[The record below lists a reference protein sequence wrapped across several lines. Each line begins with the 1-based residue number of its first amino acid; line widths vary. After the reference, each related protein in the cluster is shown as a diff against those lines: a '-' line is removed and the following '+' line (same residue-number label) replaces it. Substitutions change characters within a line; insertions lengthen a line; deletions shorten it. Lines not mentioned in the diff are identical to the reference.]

1 MHYQISR
8 NGQLYGPYTLED
20 LERYLASGNVLP
32 TDLAKSEEMPDW
44 IPVSQL
50 LANRGSSPSGA
61 AAGAAPG
68 NPSSASAAAA
78 ATGYTASP
86 NASGTYANPGPYAS
100 QVPYTNPAF
109 PEPGFQPGTLAA
121 SPYPDAPNL
130 HWALVLLFSFLTCSL
145 FMFIWNLVI
154 AAWLKRVQP
163 NATSLFFYIGAALL
177 FLVQMIIGVPY
188 SLHHAASPGIHMHTG
203 NAISSL
209 FGIAVWV
216 VRLIAR
222 FSQRASLEEHFNGPE
237 PIGLRL
243 SGVMTFFFGGL
254 YFQYHLNRIN
264 QVKLAARYGAG
275 AVRTF

>member
-32 TDLAKSEEMPDW
+32 TDLAKSEEMADW

-50 LANRGSSPSGA
+50 LAGRSAIPPGSSFGTGP
-61 AAGAAPG
+61 
-68 NPSSASAAAA
+68 AAA
-78 ATGYTASP
+78 ATEVPYGAPSP
-86 NASGTYANPGPYAS
+86 GPGSYANPG
-100 QVPYTNPAF
+100 TGNPGY
-109 PEPGFQPGTLAA
+109 PEAAYQPGTLAA

-130 HWALVLLFSFLTCSL
+130 HWALVLLFAFLTCSL

-203 NAISSL
+203 NALSSL
-209 FGIAVWV
+209 FGVAVWI

-264 QVKLAARYGAG
+264 QVKLATRYGAG